1 MRDSVASMTDVG
13 SASITSISSYMEYN
27 VNISANANAKSVEG
41 TVQDWCN
48 RSRNCSL

>member
-27 VNISANANAKSVEG
+27 VNISANANANAKSVEG
-41 TVQDWCN
+41 MI
-48 RSRNCSL
+48 